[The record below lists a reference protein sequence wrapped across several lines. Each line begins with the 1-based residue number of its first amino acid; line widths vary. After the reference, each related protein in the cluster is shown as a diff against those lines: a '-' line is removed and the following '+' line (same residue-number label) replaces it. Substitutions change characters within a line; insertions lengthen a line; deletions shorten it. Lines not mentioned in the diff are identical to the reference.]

1 MAKLSQ
7 VNKSGGFI
15 HLRKFDHL
23 FFILYSFK
31 GKSV

>member
-1 MAKLSQ
+1 MTELSQ
-7 VNKSGGFI
+7 VNKSGGI
-15 HLRKFDHL
+15 HLRKFGHL